1 VDHGP
6 GFRGHFLFAT
16 ATGFTNVCDKSAR
29 TAINSHNAFA
39 YWHIAY
45 KNGAIALPNEKGAHW
60 GDGLC
65 VTGTDSPIGGGTWVR
80 PMTSLCCAWQIHH
93 WPKGA
98 DAAPAGPSYNCN
110 P

>member
-45 KNGAIALPNEKGAHW
+45 KNGAIALPNEKGR
-60 GDGLC
+60 
-65 VTGTDSPIGGGTWVR
+65 VGGT
-80 PMTSLCCAWQIHH
+80 AF
-93 WPKGA
+93 A
-98 DAAPAGPSYNCN
+98 
-110 P
+110 